1 MKPKDAIKLDIVPL
15 DKTYLQET
23 ILPEDGF
30 YRYLYQPVEQ
40 HGGQK
45 RRATDL
51 IWSKNT
57 YRLYRIIQDPG
68 YHVLYYLQD
77 GPDRAVDDDEFDH
90 IVKNSQ
96 RVPRFNDQYE
106 NHSCVEEFIK
116 ECNVMF
122 VYGTYVS
129 EAEVD
134 GKFSLCDIW
143 NFFQGDALPNNASIF
158 AGK

>member
-1 MKPKDAIKLDIVPL
+1 M
-15 DKTYLQET
+15 
-23 ILPEDGF
+23 
-30 YRYLYQPVEQ
+30 
-40 HGGQK
+40 
-45 RRATDL
+45 
-51 IWSKNT
+51 
-57 YRLYRIIQDPG
+57 
-68 YHVLYYLQD
+68 QD

-96 RVPRFNDQYE
+96 RVSRFNDQYE
-106 NHSCVEEFIK
+106 NHLCVEEFIK

-122 VYGTYVS
+122 VYGTYVL

-143 NFFQGDALPNNASIF
+143 NFLQGDTLPNNASIF